1 MLFEGK
7 LSNYLTIGACNS
19 SQSGVR
25 VSTQLRYSNRMTVPV
40 RVCSYALITGCLPS
54 EAVNVSS
61 YEVLHKDDIPVCA
74 EQHVKGTPNISF
86 GMTKRTLRSED
97 LGSQCRLRAKYGE
110 QVTSVD
116 MRPAHHLLV

>member
-1 MLFEGK
+1 M
-7 LSNYLTIGACNS
+7 IIDACNS

-40 RVCSYALITGCLPS
+40 RVCSYALITGFLPS

-74 EQHVKGTPNISF
+74 EQHVKGTPNLS
-86 GMTKRTLRSED
+86 KRTLKSED
-97 LGSQCRLRAKYGE
+97 LGSQFRLRTRYGE
-110 QVTSVD
+110 QVISVD

>member
-7 LSNYLTIGACNS
+7 LSNCMIIDACNS

-40 RVCSYALITGCLPS
+40 RVCSYALITGFLPS

-74 EQHVKGTPNISF
+74 EQHVKGTPNLSF
-86 GMTKRTLRSED
+86 RMTKRTLKSED
-97 LGSQCRLRAKYGE
+97 LGSQFRLRTRYGE
-110 QVTSVD
+110 QVISVD

>member
-1 MLFEGK
+1 MKENF
-7 LSNYLTIGACNS
+7 SNYLTIGACNS

-25 VSTQLRYSNRMTVPV
+25 VPTQLRYSNRMTVPV
-40 RVCSYALITGCLPS
+40 RVCSYALVTGCLPS

-86 GMTKRTLRSED
+86 RMTKRTLGSGD
-97 LGSQCRLRAKYGE
+97 LGNQFRLRSRYGE
-110 QVTSVD
+110 QITSVD
-116 MRPAHHLLV
+116 KRPAYHLSV